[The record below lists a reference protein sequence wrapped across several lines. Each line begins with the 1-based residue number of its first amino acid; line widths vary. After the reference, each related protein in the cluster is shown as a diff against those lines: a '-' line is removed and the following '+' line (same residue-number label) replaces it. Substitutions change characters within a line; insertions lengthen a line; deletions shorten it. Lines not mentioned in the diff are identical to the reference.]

1 MAKNASTVEHF
12 LEDLAR
18 KTIVTAHHDYLE
30 SQSIKRQYLGDPAA
44 KLYPWDMAFF
54 GKILM

>member
-1 MAKNASTVEHF
+1 MQNFSSYADFKLKNLMAKNASTVEHF

-30 SQSIKRQYLGDPAA
+30 TQSIKR
-44 KLYPWDMAFF
+44 
-54 GKILM
+54 